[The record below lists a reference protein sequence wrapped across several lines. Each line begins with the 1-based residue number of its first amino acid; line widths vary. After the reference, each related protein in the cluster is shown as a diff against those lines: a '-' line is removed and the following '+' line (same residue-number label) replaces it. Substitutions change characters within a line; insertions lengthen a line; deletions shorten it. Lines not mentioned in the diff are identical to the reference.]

1 MVVEKQAINKTK
13 ENTLNY
19 NILTKDFRQSEPS

>member
-19 NILTKDFRQSEPS
+19 NILTNDFRQSGPS